1 MDFPK
6 QEITLYHKDKINKV
20 YVKYPLIASV
30 RDTSILNRN
39 RVGESST
46 DKALIRIFASD
57 NQPDT
62 YQVEKGDL
70 IVNSKVDDVISYE
83 KGLTELRNKYGEE
96 NTYKINSIDKYIFG
110 EDLDHIKLGAI

>member
-6 QEITLYHKDKINKV
+6 QEITLYHKDTNKKV
-20 YVKYPLIASV
+20 YTRYPLIASV

-46 DKALIRIFASD
+46 DKALIRIFANDCKPSS
-57 NQPDT
+57 

-70 IVNSKVDDVISYE
+70 IVNKSVSDNISYD

>member
-6 QEITLYHKDKINKV
+6 QKITLYHKDTINKS
-20 YVKYPLIASV
+20 YIRYSLIASV

-39 RVGESST
+39 RTGESST

-57 NQPDT
+57 NSPDT

>member
-6 QEITLYHKDKINKV
+6 QDITLYHKDTTNKT
-20 YVKYPLIASV
+20 YVRYQLKASV

-39 RVGESST
+39 RAGESST
-46 DKALIRIFASD
+46 DKALIRIFAID
-57 NQPDT
+57 NKPET

-70 IVNSKVDDVISYE
+70 IVNKIVNDNISYD

-96 NTYKINSIDKYIFG
+96 NTYKVNSIDKFIFG
-110 EDLDHIKLGAI
+110 EELDHIKLGAV

>member
-39 RVGESST
+39 RSGESST
-46 DKALIRIFASD
+46 DKALIRIFVKDHS
-57 NQPDT
+57 T
-62 YQVEKGDL
+62 SSYQVEKEDL
-70 IVNSKVDDVISYE
+70 IVNMNVDDVISYE

-96 NTYKINSIDKYIFG
+96 NTYKINSIDKFIFG
-110 EDLDHIKLGAI
+110 EELDHIKLGAI

>member
-62 YQVEKGDL
+62 YKVEKGDL
-70 IVNSKVDDVISYE
+70 IVNSEVDDVISYE

-110 EDLDHIKLGAI
+110 EGLDHIKLGAI

>member
-1 MDFPK
+1 MNFPK
-6 QEITLYHKDKINKV
+6 QEITLYHRDTINKS
-20 YVKYPLIASV
+20 YIRYSLIASV

-62 YQVEKGDL
+62 YKVEKGDL
-70 IVNSKVDDVISYE
+70 IVNKSVSDNISYD
-83 KGLTELRNKYGEE
+83 KGLTELRNSYGEE

>member
-6 QEITLYHKDKINKV
+6 QEITLYHKDTNKRA
-20 YVKYPLIASV
+20 YTRYSLIASI

-57 NQPDT
+57 NNPNT
-62 YQVEKGDL
+62 YEVEKGDL
-70 IVNSKVDDVISYE
+70 IVNNQVNDVISYE

-110 EDLDHIKLGAI
+110 EGLDHIKLGAI

>member
-6 QEITLYHKDKINKV
+6 QEITLYHRDTINKS
-20 YVKYPLIASV
+20 YIRYSLIASV

-62 YQVEKGDL
+62 YKVEKGDL
-70 IVNSKVDDVISYE
+70 IVNKSVSDNISYD

>member
-70 IVNSKVDDVISYE
+70 IVNSEVDDVISYE

-110 EDLDHIKLGAI
+110 EGLDHIKLGAI

>member
-1 MDFPK
+1 MNFPK
-6 QEITLYHKDKINKV
+6 QEITLYHRDTINKS
-20 YVKYPLIASV
+20 YIRYSLIASV

-62 YQVEKGDL
+62 YEVEKGDL
-70 IVNSKVDDVISYE
+70 IVNSEVDDVISYE

>member
-62 YQVEKGDL
+62 YKVEKGDL
-70 IVNSKVDDVISYE
+70 IVNSEVDDVISYE